1 MSRFD
6 AFGRRFARYHFAR
19 NYQTLMAK
27 ANNLNKGSV
36 REKTKP
42 SETLADWYRMRLL
55 DAMMRRASRVVRG
68 WLRNC
73 H

>member
-27 ANNLNKGSV
+27 ANDLNKGFA
-36 REKTKP
+36 REKKP
-42 SETLADWYRMRLL
+42 SETLADRYRMRLL
-55 DAMMRRASRVVRG
+55 DAMMCRASRVVWG